1 MDLIH
6 ELLGYDKIKI
16 VQNLE
21 MFRFSLDSMLLAAF
35 VEPKRD
41 CKRIIDLG
49 CGNAPIPLFLTMKTK
64 AQIYGVEIQKE
75 VYDLAVKSVEINGFQ
90 NQIQILHADICNI
103 YRQLGANIFDI
114 VISNPPYFKWNESS
128 NVNKNDYLTIA
139 RHEVKI
145 DLEGI
150 VKESKKLLTSSGH
163 LYLVHRVERL
173 SEVLLLLHTYD
184 FGIRRLRFVYPKT
197 ESKTALLFL
206 LEARNN
212 RPADVRVEPPLY
224 VYEGNEYTEEVRT
237 IFNFKKNQNEI

>member
-6 ELLGYDKIKI
+6 DLLGYDKIKI
-16 VQNLE
+16 VQNPE

-41 CKRIIDLG
+41 CRRIIDLG
-49 CGNAPIPLFLTMKTK
+49 CGNAPIPLFLTMKTQ
-64 AQIYGVEIQKE
+64 AEIYGIEIQKD

-90 NQIQILHADICNI
+90 KQIQIINADICNI
-103 YRQLGANIFDI
+103 YKQLGANTFDI

-150 VKESKKLLTSSGH
+150 VKESKKLLNSGG
-163 LYLVHRVERL
+163 LFYLVHRVERL
-173 SEVLLLLHTYD
+173 SEVMILLNAND
-184 FGIRRLRFVYPKT
+184 FGVRRLRFVYPKT
-197 ESKTALLFL
+197 ESKRALLFL

-212 RPADVRVEPPLY
+212 RPADVKVEQPLF

-237 IFNFKKNQNEI
+237 IFNFKKDQI